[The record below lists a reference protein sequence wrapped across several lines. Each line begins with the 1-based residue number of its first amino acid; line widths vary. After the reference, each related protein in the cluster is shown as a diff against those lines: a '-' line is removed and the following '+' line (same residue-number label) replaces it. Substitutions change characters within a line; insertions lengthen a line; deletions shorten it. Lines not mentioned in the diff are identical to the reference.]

1 MLPQEGARIRLIAM
15 FDSHPVEPGTL
26 GTVIEIR
33 DGDGFFTPSQVWVE
47 WDNGRT
53 LPLLAGVDEYEVVP
67 DEANL
72 DARGS
77 VHGTV
82 L

>member
-33 DGDGFFTPSQVWVE
+33 RGHIGPPQVWVE

-53 LPLLAGVDEYEVVP
+53 LAVLDGVDEYEVVP
-67 DEANL
+67 DEATH
-72 DARGS
+72 DGHFGR